1 MALDI
6 LEVVSLSQQSSMF
19 RRPKTNPLCSLA
31 LAATAILSGMVVA
44 SSATVFAEPPK
55 RQNFTVYVPAK
66 ALVQESPGTLKIQSS
81 QPVSVQVQGAKD
93 SQNWSV
99 RSSIDSTSH
108 IVSLKTLEAGPR
120 LIVTIAAP

>member
-1 MALDI
+1 
-6 LEVVSLSQQSSMF
+6 MF

-81 QPVSVQVQGAKD
+81 QPVSMQVQGAKD